1 MKKTALILS
10 AMILSAGIA
19 CAFPET
25 SSFNNAEMQR
35 LQSLQ
40 YNTRGD
46 YDNVSNFKQR
56 KEERQE
62 RAKQIEERQKRLE
75 QRAEQPIQ
83 SNAQFVNDN
92 GTIRIQN
99 H

>member
-1 MKKTALILS
+1 MKKTVLVLS
-10 AMILSAGIA
+10 AIILSAGIA

-46 YDNVSNFKQR
+46 YDNVSNFKER
-56 KEERQE
+56 KQQRQE

-75 QRAEQPIQ
+75 QRAEQPV
-83 SNAQFVNDN
+83 STNAQFVNEN
-92 GTIRIQN
+92 GTIKIQN
-99 H
+99 K

>member
-1 MKKTALILS
+1 MKKTALVFS
-10 AMILSAGIA
+10 AIILSAGIA

-46 YDNVSNFKQR
+46 YDNVSNFKER
-56 KEERQE
+56 KQQRQE
-62 RAKQIEERQKRLE
+62 QARRIEERQKRLE
-75 QRAEQPIQ
+75 QRAEQQTAP
-83 SNAQFVNDN
+83 NVQFVNDN
-92 GTIRIQN
+92 GTIKIQN
-99 H
+99 Q

>member
-1 MKKTALILS
+1 MKKIVLTFS
-10 AMILSAGIA
+10 AIILSAGIA

-35 LQSLQ
+35 LQNLQ

-46 YDNVSNFKQR
+46 YDNISNFKER
-56 KEERQE
+56 KQEREE

-75 QRAEQPIQ
+75 QRAEQMATP
-83 SNAQFVNDN
+83 NAQFINEN
-92 GTIRIQN
+92 GTIKIQKQ
-99 H
+99 